1 MDPLQAFRL
10 DGHVVIVTG
19 ATSGLG
25 VGFARAVAGAGGK
38 VVIAGRRAKRL
49 DEVERDLAAEGAEVR
64 ALRTDIAEPEECT
77 ALVDFAVAEFGHV
90 DGLVNNAGV
99 GEARSALR
107 ETPDQFRR
115 VIDVNLNGTF
125 WMAQACAR
133 VMRPGASIVNVS
145 SVLGLIAPRFPQA
158 SYAASKA
165 GIIGLTRDLAQQWSR
180 RRGIRVNAL
189 CPGYFLT
196 EMTENG
202 REQLQENV
210 ERNSMLGRFGAQEEL
225 DPALIYLLSKASSYV
240 TGTSLVVD
248 GGMVALLSP
257 GGTTP
262 RTPRCAPNRRSRLYW
277 ARPLRPK
284 EEPPWISPSARRPRT
299 SWPPLRSSC
308 GTSCTPPSLSTATRC
323 APRASRTS
331 SRRSWKT

>member
-25 VGFARAVAGAGGK
+25 VGFARAIAAVGGS
-38 VVIAGRRAKRL
+38 VVLAGRRADRL
-49 DEVERDLAAEGAEVR
+49 KDVAANLEAKGATVR
-64 ALRTDIAEPEECT
+64 ALPTDIADPEECT
-77 ALVDFAVAEFGHV
+77 ELVDFALAELGQV

-99 GEARSALR
+99 GEARTALK
-107 ETPDQFRR
+107 ETPETFRR
-115 VIDVNLNGTF
+115 VIDINLNGTF

-133 VMRPGASIVNVS
+133 VMKPGSSIVNVS
-145 SVLGLIAPRFPQA
+145 SILGLIAPRFPQA

-165 GIIGLTRDLAQQWSR
+165 GVIGLTRDLAQQWSG

-196 EMTENG
+196 EMIEGG
-202 REQLQENV
+202 REQLEENV
-210 ERNSMLGRFGAQEEL
+210 ERNSILGRFGTQEEL

-248 GGMVALLSP
+248 GGMVAL
-257 GGTTP
+257 
-262 RTPRCAPNRRSRLYW
+262 
-277 ARPLRPK
+277 
-284 EEPPWISPSARRPRT
+284 
-299 SWPPLRSSC
+299 
-308 GTSCTPPSLSTATRC
+308 
-323 APRASRTS
+323 
-331 SRRSWKT
+331 